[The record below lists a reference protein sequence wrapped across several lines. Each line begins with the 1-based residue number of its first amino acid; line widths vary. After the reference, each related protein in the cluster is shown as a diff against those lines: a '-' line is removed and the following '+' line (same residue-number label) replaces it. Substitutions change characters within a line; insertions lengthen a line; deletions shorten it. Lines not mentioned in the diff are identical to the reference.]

1 MARQRSAMS
10 IYTEKSVS
18 KYIAISRSNDL
29 SNLPDPVQLNIK
41 YALFRAVLS
50 RHSAKDVAVGIA
62 QIGTEFAKVRGI
74 YFRILLLG
82 SFSFRFR
89 SWFSFTDVK
98 VFAQYREHSSLL
110 QRKNVHAYKVNMYKL
125 NGSDSTINYT

>member
-1 MARQRSAMS
+1 MS

-29 SNLPDPVQLNIK
+29 SNLPDSVQLNIK

-74 YFRILLLG
+74 YFRILLSG
-82 SFSFRFR
+82 SFSFRFFNHFGWKVAIQR
-89 SWFSFTDVK
+89 SLLPGYVGN
-98 VFAQYREHSSLL
+98 RSSLL
-110 QRKNVHAYKVNMYKL
+110 QKN
-125 NGSDSTINYT
+125 

>member
-1 MARQRSAMS
+1 MS

-29 SNLPDPVQLNIK
+29 SNLPDSVQLNVIDPRMNSGVLTPKEIK

-62 QIGTEFAKVRGI
+62 QIGTELAKVRGI
-74 YFRILLLG
+74 HFRILL
-82 SFSFRFR
+82 
-89 SWFSFTDVK
+89 
-98 VFAQYREHSSLL
+98 
-110 QRKNVHAYKVNMYKL
+110 
-125 NGSDSTINYT
+125 